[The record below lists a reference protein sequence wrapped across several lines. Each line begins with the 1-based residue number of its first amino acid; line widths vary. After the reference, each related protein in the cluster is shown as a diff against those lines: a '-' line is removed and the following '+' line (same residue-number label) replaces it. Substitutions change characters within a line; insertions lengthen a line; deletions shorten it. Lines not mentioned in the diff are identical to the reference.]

1 MYLAGTISI
10 LFLIFRFLENK
21 FLTKETRK
29 PKQYLREA
37 ILVYLSVVTG
47 KFIYQQVTPVDGTLV
62 TPKVYTGIPEF

>member
-1 MYLAGTISI
+1 MEKNLVSVIMNCFNG
-10 LFLIFRFLENK
+10 E
-21 FLTKETRK
+21 
-29 PKQYLREA
+29 QYLREA